1 MMQTAYPYLLAFH
14 NLLRW
19 VVVAAAL
26 AATIVGASGWSGSKA
41 SNQPLRRLSLLF
53 VASMDLQF
61 LLGLALYFGASPIV
75 HQALQNMS
83 AAMKVKELRFFSV
96 EHTTAMLLALIL
108 AHVGGA
114 LARKAKTVAG
124 QYRGATICF
133 ALSLL
138 LVLAGI
144 PWWRPLLRLGVHSG

>member
-1 MMQTAYPYLLAFH
+1 MQTFYPYLLAFH

-26 AATIVGASGWSGSKA
+26 AAIVVGASGWSGSKVE
-41 SNQPLRRLSLLF
+41 NGLLRRFSIIF

-61 LLGLALYFGASPIV
+61 LLGLILYIWASPV
-75 HQALQNMS
+75 TQQAFQNMG
-83 AAMKVKELRFFSV
+83 AAMKVRELRFFAV
-96 EHTTAMLLALIL
+96 EHTTLMLIALVL

-114 LARKAKTVAG
+114 LARKAKTVAA

-133 ALSLL
+133 ALALIAI
-138 LVLAGI
+138 LAGI
-144 PWWRPLLRLGVHSG
+144 PWFRPLLRFGR